1 MIIDLPSTTTSQLN
15 KKLVELRERGGA
27 VALGRVLTLVIA
39 ADDDEHLEDAI
50 DAANEAS
57 REHPSRVIVVA
68 KGSKTAAPRI
78 DGQIRVGGDAGASEV
93 IVLRLYGAL
102 AANSQSAVVPL
113 LLPDAPIV
121 TWWPGAGPRNPA
133 EDQLG
138 ELAQRRITD
147 SAAEKNPIRA
157 LGTRSKAYTD
167 GDTDLAWTRLTNWR
181 AQLVSALDLPPYEK
195 VLSATVTGEAD
206 SPSTELLAGWL
217 AEYLKAPVKRVKSS
231 SAQGILS
238 VTLERRSGAIELTR
252 PDGRVGTLT
261 QPGQPARRIALQR
274 RDNKDCLIEELR
286 RLDPDEI
293 YEAALHGLGKI
304 AATSRKAPAKTTAT
318 DSAKTTV
325 KDPASAPARRSAKDS
340 PKAAAKEPGQP
351 SAGSSAKESG
361 KAPAKAAVKE
371 STRSSTKASGSESG
385 ENAAENSG
393 KESGKAPAGGSGKG
407 TGKVSGRESGR
418 AAKDP
423 AKAKA

>member
-1 MIIDLPSTTTSQLN
+1 MIIDLPSTTTSHVNQ
-15 KKLVELRERGGA
+15 KLVELRERGGA

-39 ADDDEHLEDAI
+39 AEDDQKLEEAI

-68 KGSKTAAPRI
+68 KGSRTAAPRI

-102 AANSQSAVVPL
+102 ASQGQSAVVPL

-121 TWWPGAGPRNPA
+121 TWWPSAGPKSPA
-133 EDQLG
+133 TDPLG

-147 SAAEKNPIRA
+147 SAAERNPIRA
-157 LGTRSKAYTD
+157 LTTRGKSYVE
-167 GDTDLAWTRLTNWR
+167 GDSDLAWTRLTYWR

-195 VLSATVTGEAD
+195 VTAATVTGEAD

-217 AEYLKAPVKRVKSS
+217 AAYLKVPVKRVKTS
-231 SAQGILS
+231 SAQGIVS
-238 VTLERRSGAIELTR
+238 VSLERRSGAVELHR

-261 QPGQPARRIALQR
+261 QPGQPTRRIALQR

-293 YEAALHGLGKI
+293 YEAALGGLSKL
-304 AATSRKAPAKTTAT
+304 ATG
-318 DSAKTTV
+318 
-325 KDPASAPARRSAKDS
+325 
-340 PKAAAKEPGQP
+340 AAKR
-351 SAGSSAKESG
+351 STAARK
-361 KAPAKAAVKE
+361 PAKAV
-371 STRSSTKASGSESG
+371 ASGK
-385 ENAAENSG
+385 SG
-393 KESGKAPAGGSGKG
+393 K
-407 TGKVSGRESGR
+407 
-418 AAKDP
+418 
-423 AKAKA
+423 